1 MVWRTWQ
8 HPFTAIIH
16 SPTAPPNSADKQLR
30 IRYIGLCYR
39 FSTMSTT
46 QTVTQ
51 QPEITA
57 ENVLRLFPEVNTTL
71 IGGSH
76 NSATSDNA
84 LQGYD
89 EEQIRLMDEVCIVL
103 DNDDVP
109 IGSATKKLCHLMENI
124 DKGLLHRAFSVFLFD
139 SQNRLL
145 LQQRATEK
153 ITFPDM
159 WTNTCCS
166 HPLGIPGETGVGL
179 EESVQGVRRAAVR
192 KLEHE
197 LGIKPEQVP
206 IDDFKFLTR
215 IHYKSPSDGKW
226 GEHEIDYILFIKADV
241 DLNVN
246 PNEARDSRFV
256 SQEDLRTMFKDKSL
270 KFTPWFKLI
279 CESMLFEWWDHLDSG
294 LEQYMGE
301 TEIRRM

>member
-1 MVWRTWQ
+1 M
-8 HPFTAIIH
+8 
-16 SPTAPPNSADKQLR
+16 S
-30 IRYIGLCYR
+30 
-39 FSTMSTT
+39 STT
-46 QTVTQ
+46 TVTEAPTLLTVTQ

-57 ENVLRLFPEVNTTL
+57 ENVLRLFPEVNTDL
-71 IGGSH
+71 IGGAH
-76 NSATSDNA
+76 NSAASDSA
-84 LQGYD
+84 LDGYD

-103 DNDDVP
+103 DNNDIP

-124 DKGLLHRAFSVFLFD
+124 DRGLLHRAFSVFLFD

-179 EESVQGVRRAAVR
+179 DASVQGVRRAAVR
-192 KLEHE
+192 KLDHE
-197 LGIKPEQVP
+197 LGIPSAQVP

-246 PNEARDSRFV
+246 PNEVRDSRFV
-256 SQEDLRTMFKDKSL
+256 SQEDLKDMFKDPSL

-279 CESMLFEWWDHLDSG
+279 CESMLYEWWDHLDSG
-294 LEQYMGE
+294 LEKYLGE